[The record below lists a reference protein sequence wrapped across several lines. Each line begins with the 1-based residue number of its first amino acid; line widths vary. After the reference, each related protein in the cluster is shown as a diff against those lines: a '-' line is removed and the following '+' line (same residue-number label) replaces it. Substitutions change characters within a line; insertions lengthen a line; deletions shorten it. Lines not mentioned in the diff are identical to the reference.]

1 MMNHTVDVS
10 FLSTKDH
17 ASNSIIS
24 EKELTLQQNHLAEA
38 TTGESLSTGA
48 PRVVHDERRRSLT
61 FPSGRESEEQHH
73 TRREEALES
82 QEANVVIAPGAR
94 VDCEGGEEDSG
105 SRGSKSATRNVL
117 EMEVSYGTAPA
128 TRTQNAIVRKLR
140 IIGDQRRRLS
150 ASQRVAVVIGVLP
163 VAICSL
169 EMIPN
174 RCRICREDVQMD
186 TYIFTAAI
194 CGGFGAVIYGSS
206 LDYWMP
212 RLVGGASAALG
223 SLFTNWMVL
232 TSIPAK
238 WSFLLIFFGIMGA
251 MPGVVIYFTL
261 KIVADECFKN
271 SDEDLEE
278 EYEELAPLTKIRMV
292 QGNL

>member
-1 MMNHTVDVS
+1 MDQTADVS

-17 ASNSIIS
+17 VSSIIS
-24 EKELTLQQNHLAEA
+24 KKEDILQQKRLVDS
-38 TTGESLSTGA
+38 TIGESISNGA
-48 PRVVHDERRRSLT
+48 PREGYRGRRRSLT
-61 FPSGRESEEQHH
+61 FPSSHETEEQNRTH
-73 TRREEALES
+73 REEALES
-82 QEANVVIAPGAR
+82 QEENVVIAP
-94 VDCEGGEEDSG
+94 VFMLDCEAAEDS
-105 SRGSKSATRNVL
+105 SSQTSKSATRNAL
-117 EMEVSYGTAPA
+117 EIEVVSDGSLPA
-128 TRTQNAIVRKLR
+128 TQTQNALVRKLR
-140 IIGDQRRRLS
+140 IIRDQRRRLS
-150 ASQRVAVVIGVLP
+150 ARQRVAIVIGMLP

-169 EMIPN
+169 EMIPD
-174 RCRICREDVQMD
+174 RCRICRKDVQMD
-186 TYIFTAAI
+186 AYIFTAAI

-238 WSFLLIFFGIMGA
+238 WSFLLLFFGILGA

-261 KIVADECFKN
+261 KIVADECFEN

-278 EYEELAPLTKIRMV
+278 EYEEIAPLTKIRIV
-292 QGNL
+292 QGD